1 MKLFVCVFDDSR
13 LLPHF
18 LRHYDRFGV
27 FEYHVAAPP
36 QLAAS
41 VANITRN
48 YRAIQYNDFN
58 VAGSFTGGVEA
69 VTKMRELAQGPEE
82 WVVIVDLDEFVEF
95 QEPVTDLA
103 EKAEVEGGNIVRG
116 VMYDRFAIDGHLKAF
131 DDSSNLSALFPV
143 RARFRSAVMRGN
155 EFKGVVVK
163 GRLKSEHAHH
173 QFYDERPYS
182 KLLDI
187 SHYKWND
194 RAIDRTRLAHEMCAA
209 AGSPWDFDG
218 EFTRVLNHYDQHGR
232 FAWETFGGEI
242 VGPVPEISKPPAPKR
257 NWMRRFLVRAPGPE
271 KWMPPPIDHF
281 LRRFLR
287 IRSKPTAW

>member
-1 MKLFVCVFDDSR
+1 LKLFVCVFDDSR

-18 LRHYDRFGV
+18 LSHYDRFGV
-27 FEYHVAAPP
+27 TEYHIAAPP
-36 QLAAS
+36 HLAAY
-41 VANITRN
+41 VANTTRK
-48 YRAIQYNDFN
+48 RKAIQYNDFN

-69 VTKMRELAQGPEE
+69 VTKMRELAQGLEE

-95 QEPVTDLA
+95 PEPVTDLA
-103 EKAEVEGGNIVRG
+103 RKVEAEGGNIVRG
-116 VMYDRFAIDGHLKAF
+116 VMYDRFAIDGHLKPF
-131 DDSSNLSALFPV
+131 DDSSNLPALYPV

-155 EFKGVVVK
+155 EFKGVLVK
-163 GRLKSEHAHH
+163 GLLKSQYAHH

-242 VGPVPEISKPPAPKR
+242 VGPAPETSTTRAGKE
-257 NWMRRFLVRAPGPE
+257 NWMRRFLARASSA
-271 KWMPPPIDHF
+271 
-281 LRRFLR
+281 R
-287 IRSKPTAW
+287 T